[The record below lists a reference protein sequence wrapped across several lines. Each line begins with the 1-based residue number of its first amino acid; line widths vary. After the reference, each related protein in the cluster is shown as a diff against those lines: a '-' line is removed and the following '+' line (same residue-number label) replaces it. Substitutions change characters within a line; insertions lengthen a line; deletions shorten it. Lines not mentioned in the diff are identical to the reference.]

1 MIDSRPVARTAG
13 VPVDVRHDSPRW
25 DPASGG
31 WLAAGLVATLAAVLS
46 TWYLGW
52 LLWPG
57 RAGHPVLY
65 AALVAAEVFN
75 LTQAVGFWWTLAG
88 RRRATRPG
96 VDLAPFPMTATV
108 DVLVPVYDEPVDV
121 VAATVEAAT
130 RIRGAAVHVVLC
142 DDGCRDEMRQLA
154 ADLQVAYLPRESSH
168 GAKAGNINHALAE
181 TSGEYVVVFDSDHV
195 AHPSFLERTLPHFA
209 DADVAFVQTP
219 QYYANTRD
227 NEMAGTA
234 WEQQA
239 LFFGPIGRGKEGHG
253 AMFCCGTNVVFRRTA
268 LDEIGG
274 FPTDSITEDFALSIA
289 LHERGWRSVYVPEVL
304 ASGLGP
310 EDAAAYVGQQDRWAR
325 GCLTGLGTALR
336 AQLPWRVKAQYLLS
350 AGFFLTGWTYLVY
363 LLLPVLRLTT
373 GAQPIASEGADQF
386 LLHFA
391 TYFGLSL
398 LTVAVAG
405 AGSYTFRAYATTMAT
420 FWIHVRASL
429 AVLFGRTGGFTV
441 TPKGTAGSP
450 QPSAMWPS
458 LAAVVA
464 LVAVATIGLV
474 REVSASS
481 LNNVAFVALHVTILL
496 RGAWPALVGA
506 VLPATTD
513 RDDEVV
519 AATYA
524 PVAASARPS

>member
-1 MIDSRPVARTAG
+1 MTSTTLIPRPRPS
-13 VPVDVRHDSPRW
+13 VPSDLRHEPARW
-25 DPASGG
+25 DPTSGG
-31 WLAAGLVATLAAVLS
+31 WVLAGLVATLAAVLS

-88 RRRATRPG
+88 RRRATRADAALPPLPG
-96 VDLAPFPMTATV
+96 TATV
-108 DVLVPVYDEPVDV
+108 DVLVPTYDEPVEV
-121 VAATVEAAT
+121 VAATVAAA
-130 RIRGAAVHVVLC
+130 RDLEGAAVHVVLC
-142 DDGCRDEMRQLA
+142 DDGCRPEMRRLA
-154 ADLQVAYLPRESSH
+154 EDLDVSYIERESSE
-168 GAKAGNINHALAE
+168 GAKAGNINHALDRLD
-181 TSGEYVVVFDSDHV
+181 GEFVAVFDCDHV
-195 AHPSFLERTLPHFA
+195 VRPAFLDRTLPHFA

-239 LFFGPIGRGKEGHG
+239 LFFGPIARGKEGHG
-253 AMFCCGTNVVFRRTA
+253 AMFCCGTNVVFRRSA
-268 LDEIGG
+268 LDDIGG
-274 FPTDSITEDFALSIA
+274 FPTASITEDFALSIL
-289 LHERGWRSVYVPEVL
+289 LHERGWQSRYVPEVL

-325 GCLTGLGTALR
+325 GCLSGLRPALR
-336 AQLPWRVKAQYLLS
+336 ADLPWRIRAQYLLS
-350 AGFFLTGWTYLVY
+350 SMFFLTGWTYLVY
-363 LLLPVLRLTT
+363 LLLPVVRLTT
-373 GAQPIASEGADQF
+373 GAQPIAAEGADQF
-386 LLHFA
+386 LMHFA
-391 TYFGLSL
+391 PYFGLSL

-429 AVLFGRTGGFTV
+429 AVLVGRAGGFTV
-441 TPKGTAGSP
+441 TPKGGAGAP

-458 LAAVVA
+458 LVAAALLVV
-464 LVAVATIGLV
+464 VGVTGLV
-474 REVSASS
+474 REVSPSS
-481 LNNVAFVALHVTILL
+481 LNNVAFVGLHLAVLL

-506 VLPATTD
+506 VPPD
-513 RDDEVV
+513 
-519 AATYA
+519 
-524 PVAASARPS
+524 ASDPR